1 MIQISPSVLSADF
14 AHLGEDCRRV
24 LDAGAD
30 MIHFD
35 VMDGHF
41 VDNISFGL
49 PVLESLRADLPDAV
63 IDVHLMLSH
72 PLSFVKRFANAGA
85 NLITFHVETVDDVTA
100 TLSAI
105 RALGCGTG
113 LAVSPN
119 VPVEAVY
126 PWLDEL
132 TLVQVLGVRPGHGGQ
147 SFRPATLEKLR
158 ILRAEID
165 RRGLDTILSVDGGIK
180 AATTAPQCIEAGANA
195 LVVGSALFQA
205 EDLRE
210 AMQQFKAL

>member
-24 LDAGAD
+24 LNAGAD